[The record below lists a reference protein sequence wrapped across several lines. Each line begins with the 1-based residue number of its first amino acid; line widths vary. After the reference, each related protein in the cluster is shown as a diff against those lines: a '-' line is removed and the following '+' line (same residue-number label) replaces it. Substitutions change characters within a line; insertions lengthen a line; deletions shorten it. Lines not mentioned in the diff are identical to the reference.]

1 MFEKNMSVSTPIA
14 RFGKSVTPAKPQVNL
29 GLVELEDMNCEVGN
43 KLAVTEFPI
52 MKAPMDLISETIDNL
67 LTSVVVECNPKS
79 SYKKPKIHSCNKCGK
94 TFAQYKS
101 SQKHKQSCS
110 GLDKLLKVV
119 TCSICKKG
127 FSDKRSLQRHV
138 KAIHAEKPAKVSY
151 NCAECDISF
160 CSKQKMQL
168 HNSAKHG
175 NIAPLSH
182 LRGDADQ
189 SCPVNGCDFYH
200 SKLSF
205 LKAHMTRF
213 HSVKVKINC
222 SICPFKCYSKSGM
235 VKHQKATHMVSSSE
249 LAPSDSEMRP
259 IAGSEHENVGIDSN
273 NIENTGHHRNT
284 GISEEETMMEKDT
297 HTVIES
303 SRVIDSSGMFESS
316 GMFGNSE
323 LCENNELF
331 ENNKLF
337 ENNELFENIDYI
349 EGADDT
355 NVNIDVNSDDLG
367 DYILK
372 NHLGKVDNF
381 TANII
386 EFDNM

>member
-1 MFEKNMSVSTPIA
+1 MSKKQQSAPPAKSWKSSQMKPNVQEETDSRMDRPAMKSVSQKRDMFEQQGIPEVELPDPVLMSMSQRKAMFEKNMSVSTPIA

-79 SYKKPKIHSCNKCGK
+79 SYKKPKIHYCNKCGK

-175 NIAPLSH
+175 IL
-182 LRGDADQ
+182 LLYLIF
-189 SCPVNGCDFYH
+189 VVM
-200 SKLSF
+200 LI
-205 LKAHMTRF
+205 KA
-213 HSVKVKINC
+213 
-222 SICPFKCYSKSGM
+222 
-235 VKHQKATHMVSSSE
+235 A
-249 LAPSDSEMRP
+249 L
-259 IAGSEHENVGIDSN
+259 
-273 NIENTGHHRNT
+273 
-284 GISEEETMMEKDT
+284 
-297 HTVIES
+297 
-303 SRVIDSSGMFESS
+303 
-316 GMFGNSE
+316 
-323 LCENNELF
+323 
-331 ENNKLF
+331 
-337 ENNELFENIDYI
+337 
-349 EGADDT
+349 
-355 NVNIDVNSDDLG
+355 
-367 DYILK
+367 
-372 NHLGKVDNF
+372 
-381 TANII
+381 
-386 EFDNM
+386 

>member
-1 MFEKNMSVSTPIA
+1 MLQK
-14 RFGKSVTPAKPQVNL
+14 AKPQINL
-29 GLVELEDMNCEVGN
+29 GLVELEDRNSEVGS
-43 KLAVTEFPI
+43 KLAVTEFPK
-52 MKAPMDLISETIDNL
+52 MKAPMDFISETIENL
-67 LTSVVVECNPKS
+67 LTSVVLECYPKS
-79 SYKKPKIHSCNKCGK
+79 SYQKPKIHSCNKCGK

-101 SQKHKQSCS
+101 SKKHLLSCS
-110 GLDKLLKVV
+110 GLDKLLKIV

-138 KAIHAEKPAKVSY
+138 KVIHAEKPAKESY

-168 HNSAKHG
+168 HNSAKHE
-175 NIAPLSH
+175 NIASLSH
-182 LRGDADQ
+182 LRGDADK

-235 VKHQKATHMVSSSE
+235 VKHQKATHVVSSRE
-249 LAPSDSEMRP
+249 LAPSDCEMRP
-259 IAGSEHENVGIDSN
+259 IAGNEHENMGIDSN

-284 GISEEETMMEKDT
+284 GISEDETMMEKET
-297 HTVIES
+297 HAVFES
-303 SRVIDSSGMFESS
+303 GRVIDSSGMFENS
-316 GMFGNSE
+316 GMFGNIG
-323 LCENNELF
+323 
-331 ENNKLF
+331 LF

-355 NVNIDVNSDDLG
+355 NVNIDLVNSDDLG

-381 TANII
+381 TENIV